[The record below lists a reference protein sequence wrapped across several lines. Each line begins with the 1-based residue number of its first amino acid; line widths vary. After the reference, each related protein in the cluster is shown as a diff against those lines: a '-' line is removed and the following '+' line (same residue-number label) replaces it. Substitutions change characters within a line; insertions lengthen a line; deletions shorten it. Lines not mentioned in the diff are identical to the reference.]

1 MPLPATEIALLTDT
15 LARQWDRV
23 RAWVGDAVGD
33 DVRGEPSVLP
43 GWTVAELV
51 AHLARAMDALAICVP
66 ADTGTVPAT
75 FAEYLGG
82 YPDRAEDIA
91 ETARIIARQIED
103 APLVWADA
111 RATAAL
117 HEAQALGPD
126 DIVVQGRRAPVLLS
140 TMLISRILELVVH
153 ADDLLRSV
161 RRVRGADAAPD
172 PVDPDALRLVA
183 DELLAIVVA
192 RGGWDLEVAD
202 ARLWLRLAAGR
213 VPYDVDALAR
223 ALHPRFASDAVPDLG
238 RMLPLL

>member
-1 MPLPATEIALLTDT
+1 MPLPAAEIALLTDT
-15 LARQWDRV
+15 LTRQWDRV
-23 RAWVGDAVGD
+23 RAWVGDVVAD

-51 AHLARAMDALAICVP
+51 AHLARAMDALAVCVP
-66 ADTGTVPAT
+66 ADPGAVPRS

-82 YPDRAEDIA
+82 YPDRAEDVA

-103 APLVWADA
+103 APLEWADA
-111 RATAAL
+111 RAAAAL
-117 HEAQALGPD
+117 HEAASLGPE

-140 TMLISRILELVVH
+140 TMLVSRILELVVH

-161 RRVRGADAAPD
+161 RRARTADAPSD
-172 PVDPDALRLVA
+172 PVDPAALELVA
-183 DELLAIVVA
+183 AELLSIVVA

-202 ARLWLRLAAGR
+202 ARTWLRLAAGR
-213 VPYDVDALAR
+213 VPYDVETLTR
-223 ALHPRFASDAVPDLG
+223 ALRPRYPSDAVPDLG

>member
-15 LARQWDRV
+15 LARQWRRV
-23 RAWVGDAVGD
+23 RTWVGDAVGD

-51 AHLARAMDALAICVP
+51 AHLARAMDALAVCVP
-66 ADTGTVPAT
+66 AEPTTVPAT
-75 FAEYLGG
+75 FAEYLGS
-82 YPDRAEDIA
+82 YPDRAEEVA

-103 APLVWADA
+103 APLQWADA

-117 HEAQALGPD
+117 HEAESLGPD
-126 DIVVQGRRAPVLLS
+126 DVVVQGRRAPVLLS
-140 TMLISRILELVVH
+140 TMLVSRILELVVH

-172 PVDPDALRLVA
+172 PVDPVALHLVA
-183 DELLAIVVA
+183 EELLDIVVA

>member
-1 MPLPATEIALLTDT
+1 MPLPATEIALLTET
-15 LARQWDRV
+15 LARQWRRV
-23 RAWVGDAVGD
+23 RTWVGDAVGD

-66 ADTGTVPAT
+66 ANPGTAPAT
-75 FAEYLGG
+75 FAEYLGS
-82 YPDRAEDIA
+82 YPDRAEEVA

-111 RATAAL
+111 RAAAAL
-117 HEAQALGPD
+117 NEAEALGPND
-126 DIVVQGRRAPVLLS
+126 VVVQGRRAPVLLS
-140 TMLISRILELVVH
+140 TMLVSRVLELVVH

-161 RRVRGADAAPD
+161 RRARGSDAAPD
-172 PVDPDALRLVA
+172 PVDPVALNLVA
-183 DELLAIVVA
+183 EELLSIVVA

-202 ARLWLRLAAGR
+202 ARTWLRLAAGR
-213 VPYDVDALAR
+213 VPYDVDTLTR
-223 ALHPRFASDAVPDLG
+223 ALRPRFASDAVPDLG